1 MSGLPTRDE
10 LDLAIAL
17 AGAIDA
23 ESRGEGPLVTTTQ
36 GRTTVISVSTGPQR
50 FTRAIRIKRDDHE
63 IFETPSGYI
72 VRLLL
77 RSVRAIERSRCW
89 PFDVRVLSPERGESE
104 QEWIDRC
111 AGIVRTWRLR
121 NLARPSN

>member
-10 LDLAIAL
+10 LDLATAL

-36 GRTTVISVSTGPQR
+36 GRTTVVTVSTGPTR
-50 FTRAIRIKRDDHE
+50 FARAIRVKRDDHE
-63 IFETPSGYI
+63 IFETPAGF
-72 VRLLL
+72 VVLMLL
-77 RSVRAIERSRCW
+77 RHVRAIERSRCW
-89 PFDVRVLSPERGESE
+89 PFDVRTLSPERGETE

-111 AGIVRTWRLR
+111 TGIVRTWRLR